1 MKKKKLLTDRSGQG
15 LEELMANKMSQEMA
29 SDIDRQILWGMLES
43 MGWTRVMLP
52 RLIDREQSVD
62 IVQWL
67 NVHCKHPHE
76 HHGRDF
82 IFENDKDAMWFKLK
96 WFS

>member
-1 MKKKKLLTDRSGQG
+1 MEKYAQEAAAEVAREMDR
-15 LEELMANKMSQEMA
+15 E
-29 SDIDRQILWGMLES
+29 ILWGMLES

-52 RLIDREQSVD
+52 RLINREQSVD
-62 IVQWL
+62 IMQWL
-67 NVHCKHPHE
+67 NVHCKYPHE